1 MTSGWNRADS
11 QLARSSKFVPLMS
24 ALLDRRDPHPFEAE
38 DHTIGDRVA
47 LPASAE
53 ESHALV
59 VHKPAGTAVS
69 LPLGSTSFDETNEPG
84 VYTIDLAAGPR
95 SFVVN
100 LDPAESK
107 IAPLGVETLE
117 QFGCRLVNPSRTR
130 IDHAL
135 LRQMQNAELESRQ
148 KLWRWLIVAAIG
160 VLIAETWLAGRIKR
174 PRLAHAEVLST

>member
-1 MTSGWNRADS
+1 MTSGWNRDDS
-11 QLARSSKFVPLMS
+11 QLARSSKFVPLMA

-53 ESHALV
+53 ESQALV
-59 VHKPAGTAVS
+59 VHKPAGTTVS
-69 LPLGSTSFDETNEPG
+69 LPAGSTSFAETDEPG
-84 VYTIDLAAGPR
+84 LYTIDLAAGPR

-130 IDHAL
+130 VDRDL
-135 LRQMQNAELESRQ
+135 LRQMQNAELEGRQ

-174 PRLAHAEVLST
+174 PRLAHAEALAT